1 MSLRKNIEDK
11 LQNGLKQKDK
21 ILSLTL
27 RLILA
32 AIKDKDIASRSK
44 DNREDIKDE
53 DIKQL
58 LKKMIKQRNESIEIY
73 KNNNRND
80 LLELEEKEV
89 SIISE
94 FLPKQLNEKETLNIC
109 KNTITS
115 LGANSIKD
123 MGKVM
128 GALKKDYEEVLDFAK
143 AGTILKEI
151 LK

>member
-11 LQNGLKQKDK
+11 LQNALKQKDK
-21 ILSLTL
+21 VLSSTL

-44 DNREDIKDE
+44 DNREGIKDD

-58 LKKMIKQRNESIEIY
+58 LKKMIKQRSESIEIY
-73 KNNNRND
+73 KKNSRND
-80 LLELEEKEV
+80 LLEIEEKEV
-89 SIISE
+89 EVISE
-94 FLPKQLNEKETLNIC
+94 FLPKQLSEEEIVSIC
-109 KNTITS
+109 KKTITS

-128 GALKKDYEEVLDFAK
+128 GALKKDYSEVLDFAK
-143 AGTILKEI
+143 AGNILKEI

>member
-11 LQNGLKQKDK
+11 LQNALKQKDK
-21 ILSLTL
+21 ILSSTL

-44 DNREDIKDE
+44 DNREGIKDE

-94 FLPKQLNEKETLNIC
+94 FLPKQLDENETLNVC

-115 LGANSIKD
+115 LGANNIKD

-128 GALKKDYEEVLDFAK
+128 GALKKDYAEVLDFAK

>member
-11 LQNGLKQKDK
+11 LQNALKQKDK
-21 ILSLTL
+21 ILSSTL

-44 DNREDIKDE
+44 DNREGIKDE

-94 FLPKQLNEKETLNIC
+94 FLPKQLDEKETLDIC
-109 KNTITS
+109 KNTINS

-128 GALKKDYEEVLDFAK
+128 GALKKDYAEVLDFAK